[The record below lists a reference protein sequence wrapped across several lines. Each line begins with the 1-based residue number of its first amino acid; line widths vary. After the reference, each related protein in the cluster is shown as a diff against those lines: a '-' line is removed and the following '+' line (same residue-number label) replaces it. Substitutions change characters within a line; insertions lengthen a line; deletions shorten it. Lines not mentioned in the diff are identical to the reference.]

1 MAGSPDSRS
10 PTLELLV
17 VIGAVFVLQQLV
29 ALVSQPLA
37 LGLFTLRAPILAD
50 PWALVTSVYAH
61 SGLDHLLANAIA
73 LAVVGFLLERHT
85 TRLRFHAFF
94 LVTGIAAGVFQIG
107 LASLFGVDVALLGAS
122 GAVFALIGYL
132 VTGNRLSGRL
142 FDRFQL
148 SGRVTLLLFVVL
160 AGLVTFVTAAP
171 GVALAAHF
179 FGFLLGLVAGKLN
192 LLRPPATGNASLK

>member
-1 MAGSPDSRS
+1 MDESGGGRS
-10 PTLELLV
+10 PTLEILIVIAV
-17 VIGAVFVLQQLV
+17 VFTLQQLV
-29 ALVSQPLA
+29 ALISQPLV
-37 LGLFTLRAPILAD
+37 LVLFTLRAPLLAD

-85 TRLRFHAFF
+85 TRARFHAFF
-94 LVTGIAAGVFQIG
+94 LATGVAAGVFQIG
-107 LASLFGVDVALLGAS
+107 VASLFGVDAALLGAS

-142 FDRFQL
+142 FDRIDL
-148 SGRVTLLLFVVL
+148 SGRATLLLFLVL
-160 AGLVTFVTAAP
+160 AGLVTLVTAAP

-179 FGFLLGLVAGKLN
+179 FGFLLGLVAGQLN
-192 LLRPPATGNASLK
+192 LLRPPRNASLK